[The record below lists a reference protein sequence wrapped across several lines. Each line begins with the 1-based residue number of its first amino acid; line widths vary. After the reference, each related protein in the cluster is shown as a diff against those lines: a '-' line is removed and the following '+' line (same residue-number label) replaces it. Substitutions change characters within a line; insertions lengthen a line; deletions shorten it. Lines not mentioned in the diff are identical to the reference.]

1 MNGIVQIKGA
11 SSSPVLS
18 EQETECL
25 TNPNLS
31 LTAKGV
37 LCYLLSSTEK
47 IFLGSI
53 DDLVKNLLNHGTE
66 GENAIRAALLEL
78 QSHGYIEPRLME
90 DHHA

>member
-11 SSSPVLS
+11 SNSPVLS

-25 TNPNLS
+25 TNPNIS

-37 LCYLLSSTEK
+37 LCYLFSSTEK
-47 IFLGSI
+47 VFLGSI
-53 DDLVKNLLNHGTE
+53 DDLVINLLNHGTE
-66 GENAIRAALLEL
+66 GEKAIRAALIEL
-78 QSHGYIEPRLME
+78 QSHGYIAPCFLE